1 MYIFAEPV
9 TEERVAEIQSHNEA
23 KIKEYER
30 KLFGLTSDETVV
42 QETEE
47 DDSKWENI
55 QADVR
60 ETMDKDEL
68 SIEQPNGEDVEDV
81 EDEDSENTPV
91 ASTGRD
97 NSREGGLSAS
107 RDEAQEGDE
116 ATSAAAESEDDEDD
130 EDDELLDNEED
141 EEVKE
146 HDGEKLEELTE
157 EADEE
162 QDLDEESLEE
172 AENSKQK
179 IGEEVQVANESEEEE
194 ELQGGDGEEA
204 AREEENTDADQEYGQ
219 ANDQSVSTADEDHAR
234 SQSNKELLTEGNE
247 QKRLRAGSPQ
257 HATPFIH
264 HRKQDTGKNADSYTW
279 PPSSEAQSDFPLE
292 ADKAFLSKV
301 TEELSP
307 TGAATS
313 QSSDILA
320 LTLTI
325 RNKVNGRFVLRP
337 ERLTAQ
343 DKWTVEYSLNE
354 VDTETRARA
363 LYQACQARRKKKY
376 DKMETKSDEENI
388 TGYLQRLREL
398 SMQGRKWRARQ
409 DEEDTKKPV
418 QILGDVIEE
427 RPGEGDG
434 CEPKSDD

>member
-23 KIKEYER
+23 KIKEFER
-30 KLFGLTSDETVV
+30 KIFGLTSDETLA

-55 QADVR
+55 QADVQ

-68 SIEQPNGEDVEDV
+68 SIEQPNGEDVEY
-81 EDEDSENTPV
+81 ENLENTPV
-91 ASTGRD
+91 ASNGRD
-97 NSREGGLSAS
+97 SSRDGGLSAG
-107 RDEAQEGDE
+107 REEAREGDE
-116 ATSAAAESEDDEDD
+116 ATSAAAESEDDE
-130 EDDELLDNEED
+130 EDELLDNEED
-141 EEVKE
+141 EGAEGQ
-146 HDGEKLEELTE
+146 DGEKLEELTD

-172 AENSKQK
+172 AEDNKER
-179 IGEEVQVANESEEEE
+179 IGEEIQEANEREGQE
-194 ELQGGDGEEA
+194 ELQGGDGEEK
-204 AREEENTDADQEYGQ
+204 AREEESTNVDQEYGQ
-219 ANDQSVSTADEDHAR
+219 ADDQSISAADQDHAE
-234 SQSNKELLTEGNE
+234 SKELLTEGNE
-247 QKRLRAGSPQ
+247 QERLRAGSVE
-257 HATPFIH
+257 HATPPID
-264 HRKQDTGKNADSYTW
+264 HRKQDTSENAHGQTS
-279 PPSSEAQSDFPLE
+279 PPSSEAHADFPLE
-292 ADKAFLSKV
+292 ADKAFLTKV
-301 TEELSP
+301 TEELSH
-307 TGAATS
+307 TDAAAS
-313 QSSDILA
+313 QSPDILA
-320 LTLTI
+320 MTLTI
-325 RNKVNGRFVLRP
+325 RNKVNGKFVLRP

-343 DKWTVEYSLNE
+343 DKWSIEYSLNE

-409 DEEDTKKPV
+409 DKEDTKKPV
-418 QILGDVIEE
+418 QILGDVIGE

-434 CEPKSDD
+434 LEPKSND

>member
-23 KIKEYER
+23 KIKEFER
-30 KLFGLTSDETVV
+30 KLLGLTSDETVA
-42 QETEE
+42 QETED

-68 SIEQPNGEDVEDV
+68 SIEQPNGEDVEN
-81 EDEDSENTPV
+81 EDSENTPV

-97 NSREGGLSAS
+97 NSREGGLFAG
-107 RDEAQEGDE
+107 RDEAREDDE
-116 ATSAAAESEDDEDD
+116 ATSAAAEGEDDEDG

-141 EEVKE
+141 EEVEE
-146 HDGEKLEELTE
+146 HDGEKLEELTD
-157 EADEE
+157 EADDE
-162 QDLDEESLEE
+162 QDLDEESLEDVDD
-172 AENSKQK
+172 SKQK
-179 IGEEVQVANESEEEE
+179 IGEEVQVANENEDEE
-194 ELQGGDGEEA
+194 ELQGSDGEEA
-204 AREEENTDADQEYGQ
+204 AAEEESTDVDQEYGQ
-219 ANDQSVSTADEDHAR
+219 ADDQSVSAADEDHAESR
-234 SQSNKELLTEGNE
+234 SNKELLAEGTE
-247 QKRLRAGSPQ
+247 QKHPRAGSPER
-257 HATPFIH
+257 ATPPIH
-264 HRKQDTGKNADSYTW
+264 HPKQDTGENADSYTW

-301 TEELSP
+301 TEELSL

-313 QSSDILA
+313 HSSDILA

-325 RNKVNGRFVLRP
+325 RNKVNGKFVLRP
-337 ERLTAQ
+337 ERLTAK
-343 DKWTVEYSLNE
+343 DKWTIEYSLNE

-418 QILGDVIEE
+418 QILGDVIGE

-434 CEPKSDD
+434 GGLKSHD

>member
-23 KIKEYER
+23 KIKEFER
-30 KLFGLTSDETVV
+30 KLLGLTSDETAA
-42 QETEE
+42 QETED

-68 SIEQPNGEDVEDV
+68 SIEQPNSEDV

-91 ASTGRD
+91 ASNGRD
-97 NSREGGLSAS
+97 NSREGGLFAS
-107 RDEAQEGDE
+107 GDESREDDEAR
-116 ATSAAAESEDDEDD
+116 SAAAEGEEDEDD
-130 EDDELLDNEED
+130 EDDEFLDNEED
-141 EEVKE
+141 EEVEE
-146 HDGEKLEELTE
+146 HDGEKLEELTD
-157 EADEE
+157 EADDE
-162 QDLDEESLEE
+162 QDLDEESIED
-172 AENSKQK
+172 ADDNKQK
-179 IGEEVQVANESEEEE
+179 IGEEVQVANENEDEE
-194 ELQGGDGEEA
+194 ELLGSDGEEA
-204 AREEENTDADQEYGQ
+204 AAEEESTDVDQEYGQ
-219 ANDQSVSTADEDHAR
+219 ADDRGVSAASEDHAE
-234 SQSNKELLTEGNE
+234 SQSNKELLAEGNE
-247 QKRLRAGSPQ
+247 QRRLRAGSPER
-257 HATPFIH
+257 ATPPIH
-264 HRKQDTGKNADSYTW
+264 HTKQDTGERADNYTG

-307 TGAATS
+307 TGAAAS
-313 QSSDILA
+313 QNSDILA

-325 RNKVNGRFVLRP
+325 RNKVNGKFVLRP
-337 ERLTAQ
+337 ERLTAE
-343 DKWTVEYSLNE
+343 DKWTIEYSLNE

-376 DKMETKSDEENI
+376 DKMETRSDEENI

-398 SMQGRKWRARQ
+398 SVQGRKWRQRQ

-418 QILGDVIEE
+418 QILGDGIGEK
-427 RPGEGDG
+427 PGEADG
-434 CEPKSDD
+434 NELKSHG

>member
-23 KIKEYER
+23 KIKEFER
-30 KLFGLTSDETVV
+30 KIFGLTSEETVA

-47 DDSKWENI
+47 DDSKWDNI

-68 SIEQPNGEDVEDV
+68 SVEQPNGEY
-81 EDEDSENTPV
+81 EDSENTQV
-91 ASTGRD
+91 ACNGRD

-107 RDEAQEGDE
+107 SEEAREGDE

-130 EDDELLDNEED
+130 EDDELPDIEED
-141 EEVKE
+141 EGAEE
-146 HDGEKLEELTE
+146 HDGEKSEESTD

-162 QDLDEESLEE
+162 QDLDEQSLEE
-172 AENSKQK
+172 AEENKEK
-179 IGEEVQVANESEEEE
+179 IGEEIQEANESEGQEK
-194 ELQGGDGEEA
+194 LRGGDGEEK
-204 AREEENTDADQEYGQ
+204 ARQEESADVDQEYSQ
-219 ANDQSVSTADEDHAR
+219 ADDWSISAADEDHAE

-247 QKRLRAGSPQ
+247 QECLRAGSAEP
-257 HATPFIH
+257 ATPPIDH
-264 HRKQDTGKNADSYTW
+264 STHDTSENAHSHTSR
-279 PPSSEAQSDFPLE
+279 PSSEAQADFPLE

-301 TEELSP
+301 TEELSH
-307 TGAATS
+307 TDAAAS
-313 QSSDILA
+313 QSPDILA
-320 LTLTI
+320 MTLTI

-343 DKWTVEYSLNE
+343 DVWSIEYSLNE

-409 DEEDTKKPV
+409 DKEDTKKPV
-418 QILGDVIEE
+418 QILGDVIGE
-427 RPGEGDG
+427 RPGEMDGD
-434 CEPKSDD
+434 EPKSND

>member
-23 KIKEYER
+23 KIKEFER
-30 KLFGLTSDETVV
+30 KIFGLTSDETVA
-42 QETEE
+42 QEAEE
-47 DDSKWENI
+47 DDSKWDNI

-68 SIEQPNGEDVEDV
+68 SVEQPNGEY
-81 EDEDSENTPV
+81 EDSENTQV
-91 ASTGRD
+91 ACNGRD

-107 RDEAQEGDE
+107 SQEAREGDE

-130 EDDELLDNEED
+130 ELPDIEED
-141 EEVKE
+141 EGAEE
-146 HDGEKLEELTE
+146 HDGEKSEETTD

-162 QDLDEESLEE
+162 QDLDEQSLEE
-172 AENSKQK
+172 AEENKEK
-179 IGEEVQVANESEEEE
+179 IGEEIQEANESEGQEK
-194 ELQGGDGEEA
+194 LRGGDGEEK
-204 AREEENTDADQEYGQ
+204 ARQEESDNVDQEYSQ
-219 ANDQSVSTADEDHAR
+219 ADDWSISAADEDHAE

-247 QKRLRAGSPQ
+247 QECLRVGLAEP
-257 HATPFIH
+257 ATPPIDH
-264 HRKQDTGKNADSYTW
+264 STHDTSENARSHTSR
-279 PPSSEAQSDFPLE
+279 PSSEAQADFPLE

-301 TEELSP
+301 TEELSH
-307 TGAATS
+307 TDAAAS
-313 QSSDILA
+313 QSPDILA
-320 LTLTI
+320 MTLTI

-343 DKWTVEYSLNE
+343 DVWSIEYSLNE

-409 DEEDTKKPV
+409 DKEDTKKPV
-418 QILGDVIEE
+418 QILGDVIGEG
-427 RPGEGDG
+427 PGEVDGD
-434 CEPKSDD
+434 EPKSND

>member
-23 KIKEYER
+23 KIKEFER
-30 KLFGLTSDETVV
+30 KLFGLTSDETMA
-42 QETEE
+42 QETED

-68 SIEQPNGEDVEDV
+68 SIEQPNSEDV

-91 ASTGRD
+91 ASNGKD
-97 NSREGGLSAS
+97 NSREGGLFAD
-107 RDEAQEGDE
+107 RDEAREGDE
-116 ATSAAAESEDDEDD
+116 ATSTAAEGEDDEDD
-130 EDDELLDNEED
+130 DDDELLENDED
-141 EEVKE
+141 EEVE
-146 HDGEKLEELTE
+146 EPDGEKLEELTD

-162 QDLDEESLEE
+162 QDLDEESLED
-172 AENSKQK
+172 ADDSKQK
-179 IGEEVQVANESEEEE
+179 IGEEVQVANENEEEE

-204 AREEENTDADQEYGQ
+204 AREEESTYVDPEHGQ
-219 ANDQSVSTADEDHAR
+219 ADDQSVSAADEEHAE

-247 QKRLRAGSPQ
+247 QKSLRAGSPER
-257 HATPFIH
+257 ATPPIH
-264 HRKQDTGKNADSYTW
+264 HTKQDTGGNADSYTW
-279 PPSSEAQSDFPLE
+279 PPSSEAQSDFPLV

-325 RNKVNGRFVLRP
+325 RNKVNDKFVLRP
-337 ERLTAQ
+337 ERLTAK
-343 DKWTVEYSLNE
+343 DKWTIEYSLNE

-376 DKMETKSDEENI
+376 DKMETNSDEENI
-388 TGYLQRLREL
+388 NGYLQRLREL

-418 QILGDVIEE
+418 QILGDVIGE

-434 CEPKSDD
+434 VELKSHD